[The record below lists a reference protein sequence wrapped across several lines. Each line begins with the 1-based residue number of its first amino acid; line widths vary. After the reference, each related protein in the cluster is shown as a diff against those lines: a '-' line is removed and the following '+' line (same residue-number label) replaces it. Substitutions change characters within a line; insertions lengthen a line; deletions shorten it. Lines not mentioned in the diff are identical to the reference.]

1 MPDRALRVATV
12 VFVLA
17 GLWIVALLQF
27 GLQLGLD
34 EVEFFR
40 ATRWLA
46 EGKVPYLDFW
56 EHHTPLQWLLFAPV
70 AAVADGPASG
80 SIILMRW
87 AQLPLW
93 IAIFWLVLM
102 FGRHADVDRPGLAM
116 AVLLVVLSSTFVHRA
131 IEYRVDVPGNLA
143 FIGGLLAISFAT
155 TRQRWIVFGA
165 LMSAAV
171 LANMR
176 LGPLVMFTGAL
187 TLFWRGHERRWAF
200 NSKALWMAAGIAP
213 VAIVFFTGLA
223 ATRSMDAFIE
233 NVVGFNREYGRVL
246 SVRNFSET
254 LLIPVWTL
262 DLAGC
267 MFWIVAGAGS
277 WIALR
282 SIREPGPLQVL
293 AVVAIAGMF
302 AIWSMHVVY
311 DYHFQNTW
319 LLMVPLAGVAL
330 ERLWRSM
337 WRHAVV
343 GVAVIALFLEVA
355 KTTPTFGAALH
366 YQDSL
371 MRAVDRTTLPGETV
385 FDGTGYAL
393 RRQPA
398 WRYWFLTTG
407 VRFLSAEGVLERYD
421 APQMAARPPAA
432 IITDYRLMQHFE
444 LFPRL
449 RSYAFRHYLPLYRD
463 LWIPGMTALIGP
475 APRRFIWTVPR
486 AGRYDAWTSDLL
498 AKHPWVSRREEFATT
513 RPANASDF
521 EIPLQELPPSAASLR
536 WTVDGKPLPPG
547 TRSLHLSRG
556 SRVELTASAPAAA
569 GVLLVPHGV
578 TTLCIAPEGAMSF

>member
-1 MPDRALRVATV
+1 MPDRALRIAAVL
-12 VFVLA
+12 FVLA

-46 EGKVPYLDFW
+46 EGNVPYLDFW

-70 AAVADGPASG
+70 AAMAGGPASG
-80 SIILMRW
+80 SVLLMRW

-93 IAIFWLVLM
+93 MAMFWLVLRL
-102 FGRHADVDRPGLAM
+102 GRRAGPQRSGLAM
-116 AVLLVVLSSTFVHRA
+116 AVLLLLLSSTFLHRA

-143 FIGGLLAISFAT
+143 FLGALLAVSFGT
-155 TRQRWIVFGA
+155 TRRSWIVFGA

-176 LGPLVMFTGAL
+176 LGPLVVFTGAL
-187 TLFWRGHERRWAF
+187 MLFWRGDERRWGF
-200 NSKALWMAAGIAP
+200 HPRALWMAAGIAS
-213 VAIVFFTGLA
+213 VALVFFGGLA
-223 ATRSMDAFIE
+223 ATRSMDAFFA
-233 NVVGFNREYGRVL
+233 NVVGFNRLYGRVL
-246 SVRNFSET
+246 SVRNFGET

-267 MFWIVAGAGS
+267 AFWLVGGAGL

-282 SIREPGPLQVL
+282 GIREPGPLQVI
-293 AVVAIAGMF
+293 AVVALAGM
-302 AIWSMHVVY
+302 AGVWSMHVVY

-319 LLMVPLAGVAL
+319 LLLVPYAGVAL
-330 ERLWRSM
+330 ERVWRSQ

-343 GVAVIALFLEVA
+343 GLAAVALCLEVA
-355 KTTPTFGAALH
+355 KTTPTFGAGLH
-366 YQDSL
+366 YQDSV

-393 RRQPA
+393 RRRPA

-407 VRFLSAEGVLERYD
+407 VRFLSAQGLLERYD
-421 APQMAARPPAA
+421 APQMAAHPPAA

-449 RSYAFRHYLPLYRD
+449 RSYVLAHYLPLYRD
-463 LWIPGMTALIGP
+463 LWIPGMTARIGP
-475 APRRFIWTVPR
+475 APRRFVWTVPR

-498 AKHPWVSRREEFATT
+498 AKHPWVSRPLEYATT
-513 RPANASDF
+513 RPANAAAF
-521 EIPLQELPPSAASLR
+521 RIPLRELPPYAASLR
-536 WTVDGKPLPPG
+536 WSVDGRPLAAG
-547 TRSLHLSRG
+547 TRSLQLPKG
-556 SRVELTASAPAAA
+556 ARVELIASAPAPA
-569 GVLLVPHGV
+569 GVLLVPHGI
-578 TTLCIAPEGAMSF
+578 TTLCIAPGEEFLF